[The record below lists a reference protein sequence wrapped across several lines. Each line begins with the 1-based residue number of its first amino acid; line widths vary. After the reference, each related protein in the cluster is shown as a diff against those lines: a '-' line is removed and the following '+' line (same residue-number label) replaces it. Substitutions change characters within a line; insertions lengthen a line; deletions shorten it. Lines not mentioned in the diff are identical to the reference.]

1 MASILW
7 MMKIYGKKERAIHMR
22 KSNKLSFLPTLH
34 EDIEQQYL
42 FQWAER
48 QVCVYPELKL
58 LYHVPNGGK
67 RNIGTAVK
75 LKKQGVK
82 AGVPDL
88 CLPVPRGVHHGL
100 YIELKVGKNKTSEKQ
115 DNWLEALAE
124 QGYSVHVFWSRE
136 EAQEKIIEYL
146 KLKGAERIENTIIF

>member
-1 MASILW
+1 
-7 MMKIYGKKERAIHMR
+7 MKRV
-22 KSNKLSFLPTLH
+22 NKLPPVP

-42 FQWAER
+42 FEWAMR
-48 QVCVYPELKL
+48 QECVYPELKW

-67 RNIGTAVK
+67 RFIGTAKK
-75 LKKQGVK
+75 LKRQGVK

-115 DNWLEALAE
+115 DNWLEALAAY
-124 QGYSVHVFWSRE
+124 GYSVHVFWNRE
-136 EAQEKIIEYL
+136 EAQAKIIEYL
-146 KLKGAERIENTIIF
+146 KLKGAEKIENTIIF